1 MARSRSVR
9 KRPAKDDDG
18 GTGATRP
25 GNPGLDPATLA
36 RDYAAAVVETVR
48 EGLVWLD
55 SALRVRFANA
65 AFYEM
70 FGTTASTSEGKTLSD
85 LGTWTPADFETM
97 LGSILAR
104 KPSIRNLE
112 VGLHGHAGA
121 GEKTYRV
128 NASKVRLPN
137 ESRPLILL
145 AIEEITER
153 RRAEHRIVE
162 HEMRYRRI
170 FETAREGILLVDEES
185 MEIFDVNPFL
195 LRLLGARR
203 EDLVGHS
210 IAEVPALAVGDPA
223 PDDWKLSGPEGTLAR
238 REVELRSNDG
248 KSIWVHRVVSRD
260 RSTGRPTLQWNLR
273 DITESRLLSEELL
286 QAQKLE
292 SVGSLAGGIAHDFN
306 NILTII
312 SSYVEKIRR
321 SGPAAGDDSS
331 SSEAIQ
337 AAVDRGAGLVRQL
350 LAFGR
355 RGEKEGFRSVPINS
369 IVNDTVTML
378 RATFPKRIAMHL
390 DLADDLPAVEGN
402 PTQLQQMLMNLCMN
416 ARDAIRDQGEIRI
429 GTRLAQRRASP
440 ASAPSTFVALW
451 VSDTGMGMNDATR
464 TRVFEPFFTTK
475 RDRGGSGLGL
485 SVVYGVVTSH
495 AGHIELE
502 SEIGKGTKFDV
513 FLPISARSL
522 PEAEETR
529 TRRAAAPSAP
539 AEKPR
544 PGQPETVLVVEDEPL
559 LLQSLRELIESEG
572 YHVLTA
578 RNGVE
583 ALALYEQGRGISVV
597 FSDLGMP
604 ELGGWP
610 TFVRLRKANPSAKI
624 ILVSGF
630 ADETERER
638 MEAGGVQ
645 AFLSKPYKAE
655 EVLRTIRRVLDE

>member
-1 MARSRSVR
+1 MRSRST
-9 KRPAKDDDG
+9 KRRLAKDG
-18 GTGATRP
+18 VAGLPSARP
-25 GNPGLDPATLA
+25 GKLGLDEAALA
-36 RDYAAAVVETVR
+36 
-48 EGLVWLD
+48 
-55 SALRVRFANA
+55 
-65 AFYEM
+65 
-70 FGTTASTSEGKTLSD
+70 
-85 LGTWTPADFETM
+85 
-97 LGSILAR
+97 
-104 KPSIRNLE
+104 
-112 VGLHGHAGA
+112 H
-121 GEKTYRV
+121 
-128 NASKVRLPN
+128 
-137 ESRPLILL
+137 
-145 AIEEITER
+145 
-153 RRAEHRIVE
+153 
-162 HEMRYRRI
+162 YRRI

-203 EDLVGHS
+203 DDFVGRS
-210 IAEVPALAVGDPA
+210 IAEVPNLALRDPA
-223 PDDWKLSGPEGTLAR
+223 PDDWTLSGPEGTLVR
-238 REVELRSNDG
+238 REVELASNDG
-248 KSIWVHRVVSRD
+248 KSIWLHRVVSRD
-260 RSTGRPTLQWNLR
+260 RSTGRSTLQWNLR

-292 SVGSLAGGIAHDFN
+292 SLGSLAGGIAHDFN

-312 SSYVEKIRR
+312 ASYLDKIRR
-321 SGPAAGDDSS
+321 SGAADGEDSS
-331 SSEAIQ
+331 SAEAIQ

-355 RGEKEGFRSVPINS
+355 RGEKERFRRVPVNS
-369 IVNDTVTML
+369 IVNDTVTMI
-378 RATFPKRIAMHL
+378 RGTFSKRIAIHL
-390 DLADDLPAVEGN
+390 DLAEDLPAVEGN

-440 ASAPSTFVALW
+440 MSAPSAFVALA
-451 VSDTGMGMNDATR
+451 VSDTGKGMNDATR

-495 AGHIELE
+495 GGHVEVE
-502 SEIGKGTKFDV
+502 SEVGKGTKFDV
-513 FLPISARSL
+513 FLPISTLPL

-529 TRRAAAPSAP
+529 TRRPSAP
-539 AEKPR
+539 KAPSEKPR
-544 PGQPETVLVVEDEPL
+544 PDSPETVLLVEDEPL
-559 LLQSLRELIESEG
+559 LLESLRELIESEG
-572 YHVLTA
+572 YRVLTA

-583 ALALYEQGRGISVV
+583 ALKLYERDRGISVV

-630 ADETERER
+630 ADEADRER

-645 AFLSKPYKAE
+645 AFLNKPYKAE
-655 EVLRTIRRVLDE
+655 QVLQTIRRVLDS